1 MGFFA
6 RIANLWSGFLG
17 LFLSDLESSN
27 PAAVFEAAI
36 NERVAKH
43 AELKKAVAGIV
54 YLRTKTADALN
65 EKQAALATA
74 NAQLEAALDADDD
87 ELAAVVLERREAIN
101 AEVSR
106 LQGELDTVAAQA
118 EEAKKG
124 LLQFQAEIEKLKRE
138 KESSLAQLANAEAR
152 IAIQDSL
159 SGLST
164 EADVAALAGVRE
176 AIAKKKAEA
185 DIGSELEG
193 SSLDARLAA
202 LSSSASAAG
211 TKAKL
216 EALKAARAA
225 ERGNAAA
232 PSKTL

>member
-6 RIANLWSGFLG
+6 RIANLWNGFLG
-17 LFLSDLESSN
+17 LFLNDLESAN

-36 NERVAKH
+36 QERVAKH

-54 YLRTKTADALN
+54 YLRTKTADALS
-65 EKQAALATA
+65 EKQGALSTI

-87 ELAAVVLERREAIN
+87 TLAAVVLERREALV
-101 AEVSR
+101 AEVAS
-106 LQGELDTVAAQA
+106 LQAELDTVATQA

-138 KESSLAQLANAEAR
+138 KEASLAQLANAEAR

-164 EADVAALAGVRE
+164 DADVAALAGVRE

-185 DIGSELEG
+185 DVGQELG
-193 SSLDARLAA
+193 DSSLDARLAA
-202 LSSSASAAG
+202 LTANASAAS

-216 EALKAARAA
+216 DALKAARA
-225 ERGNAAA
+225 ERGQAA

>member
-6 RIANLWSGFLG
+6 RIANLWNGFLG
-17 LFLSDLESSN
+17 LFLNDLESAN

-36 NERVAKH
+36 QERVAKH

-54 YLRTKTADALN
+54 YLRTKTADALS
-65 EKQAALATA
+65 EKQAALSTI

-87 ELAAVVLERREAIN
+87 TLAAVVLERREALV
-101 AEVSR
+101 AEVAA
-106 LQGELDTVAAQA
+106 LQAELDTVATQA

-138 KESSLAQLANAEAR
+138 KEASLAQLANAEAR

-164 EADVAALAGVRE
+164 DADVAALAGVRE

-185 DIGSELEG
+185 DVGQELG
-193 SSLDARLAA
+193 DSSLDARLAA
-202 LSSSASAAG
+202 LTANASAAS

-216 EALKAARAA
+216 DALKAARA
-225 ERGNAAA
+225 ERGQAA

>member
-6 RIANLWSGFLG
+6 RIANLWNGFLG
-17 LFLSDLESSN
+17 LFLNDLESAN

-36 NERVAKH
+36 QERIAKH

-54 YLRTKTADALN
+54 YLRTKTADALS
-65 EKQAALATA
+65 EKQGALSTI

-87 ELAAVVLERREAIN
+87 TLAAVVLERREALV
-101 AEVSR
+101 AEVAS
-106 LQGELDTVAAQA
+106 LQAELDTVATQA

-138 KESSLAQLANAEAR
+138 KEASLAQLANAEAR

-164 EADVAALAGVRE
+164 DADVAALAGVRE

-185 DIGSELEG
+185 DVGQELG
-193 SSLDARLAA
+193 DSSLDARLAA
-202 LSSSASAAG
+202 LTANASAAS

-216 EALKAARAA
+216 DALKAARA
-225 ERGNAAA
+225 ERGQAA